1 MKIIALLAAWIAM
14 SCAPLHAY
22 PQTRLPVDTL
32 TLTLDS
38 AESYFLQRNFQ
49 LLAQKY
55 NIDAERA
62 LIIQARLWP
71 NPNLDV
77 SHGLYSG
84 TLNQFFPTGN
94 NDQTTVQVSQLF
106 LLARKRN
113 KQIKLAEANTRL
125 AEYQFYDLL
134 RTLKYTLHTDFLN
147 IYYLQQSAKVY
158 DEEIYSLQRVVT
170 AFESTAGKGY
180 ISQKEM
186 IRIKAQLYSLEHEYS
201 DLINQIHDVQSELR
215 LILQATPGTYL
226 RPVIDTTTV
235 AGLSPAAYS
244 LNVLL
249 DSAYQNRTD
258 LLISKANTSIGD
270 LTYSYQKSL
279 AVPDLTVYTGFD
291 EQGSYLNNFYSIGI
305 QMDLPFWNRNQG
317 NVKSAK
323 LISELNRTTQKGV
336 EAMVQENVVTA
347 LQKAFAQDQLYKKID
362 PAFSRE
368 FNRLLGEVVSNYQ
381 KRNISLLDFL
391 DFYDSFKENVLAEN
405 TVRFNRASAFEDLN
419 YYTGTYFFKFQ

>member
-1 MKIIALLAAWIAM
+1 MKMIALLAAWIAM

-22 PQTRLPVDTL
+22 AQPSIPVDTL

-55 NIDAERA
+55 NIDAEKA
-62 LIIQARLWP
+62 LIIQARIWP

-84 TLNQFFPTGN
+84 TLKQFFPTGN

-170 AFESTAGKGY
+170 AFASTSGKGY

-226 RPVIDTTTV
+226 RPIIDTTTV
-235 AGLSPAAYS
+235 AELNPATYTINA
-244 LNVLL
+244 LL

-270 LTYSYQKSL
+270 LTYSYQKAL

-323 LISELNRTTQKGV
+323 VMSELNRATQKGV

-362 PAFSRE
+362 PAFSTE

-405 TVRFNRASAFEDLN
+405 TVRFNRVSAFEDLN
-419 YYTGTYFFKFQ
+419 YYTGTNFFKFQ